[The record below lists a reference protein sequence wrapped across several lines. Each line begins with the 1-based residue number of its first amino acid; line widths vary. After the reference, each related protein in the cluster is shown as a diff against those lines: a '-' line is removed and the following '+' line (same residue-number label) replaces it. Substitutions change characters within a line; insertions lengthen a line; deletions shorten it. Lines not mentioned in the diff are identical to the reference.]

1 MSRTTADAG
10 SAGEAFVAGRLRRAG
25 YQILDRNWRARG
37 GELDIVALDGD
48 VLVFVEVKVRRGS
61 SVTDAEETVD
71 TRKLRRLLLAGE
83 LYVEAHQELADQ
95 VWRVDLVAI
104 TLDASG
110 VVRRYTHIENLT
122 LE

>member
-25 YQILDRNWRARG
+25 YQILDRNWRVRG